1 MKYFTLGKP
10 QASAADAYSPAGE
23 ESLLMG
29 VFYKN
34 LDNTAPIT
42 DTPVEAIA
50 AYASEYTGS
59 DDLSDS
65 TSNTG
70 FVTDDNNVIV
80 GQNVIQL
87 FGIIRSDASLY
98 GGTYSASYSLFAG
111 ATDAASAVTGFF
123 CSVTGDLAGQPWPF
137 GDVHIWT
144 TTNGYAN
151 RKVIRADEFLTGVN
165 PSGIGTSVG
174 FATTAFG
181 VPDAVRETV
190 EVTQFEE
197 AVGNSGGAAA
207 QINLV
212 HVLVEGYNVT
222 NSTLTSSMTNPVS

>member
-10 QASAADAYSPAGE
+10 QASPADPYSPAGE

-29 VFYKN
+29 VFYKG
-34 LDNTAPIT
+34 LDNFAPIT

-50 AYASEYTGS
+50 AYASEYPSS

-65 TSNTG
+65 TSNTA

-80 GQNVIQL
+80 GQGVIQL

-98 GGTYSASYSLFAG
+98 GGTYSSAYSLFQG

-123 CSVTGDLAGQPWPF
+123 CSVAGNFDGQPWPF
-137 GDVHIWT
+137 GDVHVWT
-144 TTNGYAN
+144 TTNGYEN
-151 RKVIRADEFLTGVN
+151 RKVIRASEFLTGTS
-165 PSGIGTSVG
+165 PSGIIASTGFETTS
-174 FATTAFG
+174 FG
-181 VPDAVRETV
+181 VPDAVREVV

-197 AVGNSGGAAA
+197 DVSNESTDAA
-207 QINLV
+207 INLV
-212 HVLVEGYNVT
+212 HILVEGYNV
-222 NSTLTSSMTNPVS
+222 SDSSLTGSMINPIH